1 MHLVRQS
8 GTLAT
13 NAMDIIFA
21 AAGSAT
27 ASKGSLIERCYRDV
41 STIKPHASS
50 QFLDNVTL
58 LSRMHFGLTAPQ
70 AATSGG

>member
-1 MHLVRQS
+1 
-8 GTLAT
+8 
-13 NAMDIIFA
+13 MDIVFA
-21 AAGSAT
+21 AAGSAA
-27 ASKGSLIERCYRDV
+27 ASKGSVIERCYRDV

-70 AATSGG
+70 QTATSGG